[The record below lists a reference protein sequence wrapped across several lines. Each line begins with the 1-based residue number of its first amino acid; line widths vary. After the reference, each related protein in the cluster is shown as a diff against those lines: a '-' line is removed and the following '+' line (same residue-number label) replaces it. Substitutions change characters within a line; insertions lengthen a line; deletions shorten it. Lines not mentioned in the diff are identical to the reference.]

1 MKNIR
6 LFSLLA
12 ATFFLFQNCKTSQ
25 KLALTPK
32 SEAGK
37 TENALLW
44 KISGGG
50 LEKSSFLYGTIHLIP
65 KKDYQIPAAVRRAMS
80 ETKCLTTEIDLA
92 KMFGIGAMFSMLTK
106 INMKGGV
113 TLKSLLSAEDYQL
126 VQAKLAEKGLS
137 MSMFERMK
145 PMFSSMMV
153 GETGAQSDPTSGES
167 TSVEM
172 EIYEVAKKLK
182 IKTDGLES
190 VDYQISV
197 FDSIPYKDQAK
208 MLVDAVKSGDSGSEE
223 FAKMVELYLKQDIKE
238 MANMAVGE
246 ENERFNDLLL
256 NNRNRNWIDPMGAQ
270 MLKRPTFFAVG
281 AGHLGGQKGVVHL
294 LRLAGWTVEP
304 VKM

>member
-12 ATFFLFQNCKTSQ
+12 ATFFLFQNCKTTQ
-25 KLALTPK
+25 KLALAPK
-32 SEAGK
+32 TDVGK

-50 LEKSSFLYGTIHLIP
+50 LENPSFLYGTIHLIP
-65 KKDYQIPAAVRRAMS
+65 KKDFEIPSAVRKAMS

-92 KMFGIGAMFSMLTK
+92 KMFGLGAMFSMLTK

-113 TLKSLLSAEDYQL
+113 TLKSLLSAEDYKL
-126 VQAKLAEKGLS
+126 VQTKFAEKGLS
-137 MSMFERMK
+137 MTMFERMK
-145 PMFSSMMV
+145 PMFSSMMI
-153 GETGAQSDPTSGES
+153 GEGTGQEDVKSGAT

-172 EIYEVAKKLK
+172 EIYEVAKKQKL
-182 IKTDGLES
+182 KTDGLES
-190 VDYQISV
+190 VDYQISI

-208 MLVDAVKSGDSGSEE
+208 MLVDAVKSGDAGSEE
-223 FAKMVELYLKQDIKE
+223 FDKMVKLYLKQDISE
-238 MANMAVGE
+238 MASVAVGVE
-246 ENERFNDLLL
+246 DEHFNDLLL
-256 NNRNRNWIDPMGAQ
+256 NNRNRNWIAPMGAQ

-281 AGHLGGQKGVVHL
+281 AGHLGGEKGVVHL
-294 LRLAGWTVEP
+294 LRSAGWTVEP

>member
-1 MKNIR
+1 MKNFR
-6 LFSLLA
+6 LFSLLT
-12 ATFFLFQNCKTSQ
+12 ATFFLFQNCKTTQ
-25 KLALTPK
+25 KLVLSPK
-32 SEAGK
+32 TEVGK

-50 LEKSSFLYGTIHLIP
+50 LEKPSFLLGTIHLIP
-65 KKDYQIPAAVRRAMS
+65 KKDFAIPTAVRKAMS

-92 KMFGIGAMFSMLTK
+92 KMFGLGAMFSMLTK

-113 TLKSLLSAEDYQL
+113 TLKSLLSAEEYQL
-126 VQAKLAEKGLS
+126 VQAKMAEKGLP
-137 MSMFERMK
+137 MTMFERMK
-145 PMFSSMMV
+145 PMFSSMMIGQEDV
-153 GETGAQSDPTSGES
+153 QSSAT

-172 EIYEVAKKLK
+172 EIYEVAKKQKL
-182 IKTDGLES
+182 KTDGLES
-190 VDYQISV
+190 VDYQISI

-223 FAKMVELYLKQDIKE
+223 FDKMVDLYKNQDIAE
-238 MANMAVGE
+238 MANLAVGA

-256 NNRNRNWIDPMGAQ
+256 NNRNRNWIEPMGAQ

-281 AGHLGGQKGVVHL
+281 AGHLGGEKGVVRR

-304 VKM
+304 IKF